1 MLRRPGL
8 PPWTKCRPTHFD
20 PAWYLETY
28 GDVASAGMDP
38 LRHYLRYGRAEGRL
52 PCFMTA
58 VWRERDL
65 RWGLLENGLTALE
78 TLARAHPNQQN
89 AADRVWAAL
98 ACARAAA
105 RSGNWTAADDWLRP
119 LDPEA
124 DLIRGF
130 CLPDTVLLAIEAAL
144 LADISPPGVT
154 RARELWDRARR
165 IFGDIPDLRL
175 AAANIAAADTGF
187 GRDWRRHMDRM
198 YARAGLAGITVGPDT
213 DDQPAFDRLRP
224 AWSTRPGR
232 RGGPLVSVIMP
243 ARNAEATIDTALRSL
258 HDQSWRNLE
267 ILVVDNG
274 STDDTARV
282 AGTWAARDPRIR
294 VLDGSAEPGTY
305 AARNLGMSH
314 ASGDFL
320 TVLDADDWAH
330 PSRIARQ
337 VRALRRAP
345 GRAASV
351 AHWVRT
357 TPDLRFTRWWREDGL
372 THRDVSSLML
382 RRTTFERLG
391 FWDRARAAADTEY
404 YQRLQAIFGPEA
416 ICEVNPGLPL
426 SFGRVLP
433 QSLTQ
438 RRETG
443 IETHLF
449 GPRRDYYL
457 AGQRWHR
464 HLRDDDALPLSR
476 QPQHRPFPIPAVL
489 ALPEP
494 SDPPPPSAG
503 SDWLAASELY
513 DDRWYMQT
521 YPDLRARNLDGMD
534 HFETTGEAEGRDPGP
549 GFSTSAYRMAHGP
562 FDGSALRHYLTEGR
576 DRALD
581 PLPSFPGSR
590 PAPPPGGHILVFGH
604 QAREQIFG
612 AERCLLDLLD
622 RAHAAGLTASVV
634 VPQILNTD
642 YLAALQAR
650 SHRVHVIPFGWI
662 FGGVA
667 PHPETVTRL
676 ARLIRD
682 SGAIEVHQNTAV
694 LDAPLRAARAA
705 GVPSVVHV
713 HELPAEDPRLCMDLG
728 CTAPELRAHLLALAD
743 RFVAN
748 SQAVLNWLDL
758 PDDRVILLPNLVD
771 PTLADLPF
779 TPNDPPRVALIG
791 SLVTKK
797 GIGDVI
803 AAARS
808 CTRLGV
814 AADFSLIGPETPDL
828 RRIGPLP
835 GNVTHAGY
843 APSPVEA
850 IAQADIVLSLSHFAE
865 SFGLTVLEAM
875 TAGRPVICYD
885 RGTPPT
891 LLGDSG
897 AGLVVPADD
906 PEAVARALQQLIA
919 NPELLR
925 SASAAARQRAV
936 TLVQQARTPPGTT
949 LFPTV
954 PPTPEDGR

>member
-8 PPWTKCRPTHFD
+8 PLWTKCRPTHFD
-20 PAWYLETY
+20 PDWYLDTY
-28 GDVASAGMDP
+28 GDVASAGIDP

-78 TLARAHPNQQN
+78 TLARAPAGRHN
-89 AADRVWAAL
+89 AADRAWAAL
-98 ACARAAA
+98 ACARASA
-105 RSGNWTAADDWLRP
+105 RSGDWATADGWLRP

-144 LADISPPGVT
+144 LADTGTSGV
-154 RARELWDRARR
+154 DRARDLWER
-165 IFGDIPDLRL
+165 ARKIFGPIPDLQL
-175 AAANIAAADTGF
+175 AAANIAAVETGF
-187 GRDWRRHMDRM
+187 GRNWKRPLDHM
-198 YARAGLAGITVGPDT
+198 YTRAGLTGIAVGPDQG
-213 DDQPAFDRLRP
+213 DLSAFDRLRP
-224 AWSTRPGR
+224 AWRVRPRR

-243 ARNAEATIDTALRSL
+243 ARNAGATIDTALRSL
-258 HDQSWRNLE
+258 HDQSWHNLE

-274 STDDTARV
+274 STDDTARI
-282 AGTWAARDPRIR
+282 ARTWAERDPRIR
-294 VLDGSAEPGTY
+294 VLDGQAEPGTY
-305 AARNLGMSH
+305 AARNLGMSQ
-314 ASGDFL
+314 ATGAFL

-372 THRDVSSLML
+372 VHRDVSSLML
-382 RRTTFERLG
+382 RRSTFERLG

-404 YQRLQAIFGPEA
+404 YQRIQAVFGPEA
-416 ICEVNPGLPL
+416 ICEVHPGLPL

-457 AGQRWHR
+457 SGQRWHR
-464 HLRDDDALPLSR
+464 RLSDDTVLPLPR
-476 QPQHRPFPIPAVL
+476 HPQQRPFPIPEAL
-489 ALPEP
+489 ALPDP
-494 SDPPPPSAG
+494 ADPPPRG
-503 SDWLAASELY
+503 SGGLATSGLY

-521 YPDLRARNLDGMD
+521 YPDLRARNLDGIE
-534 HFETTGEAEGRDPGP
+534 HFETTGETEGRDPGP

-562 FDGSALRHYLTEGR
+562 FEGSALRHYLDQGQGR
-576 DRALD
+576 GLD
-581 PLPSFPGSR
+581 PLPSFPGAL
-590 PAPPPGGHILVFGH
+590 PKPVPGRHVLVFGH

-622 RAHAAGLTASVV
+622 RASAAGMTASVV
-634 VPQILNTD
+634 LPQILNPD

-650 SHRVHVIPFGWI
+650 THQVHVIPFGWI

-667 PHPETVTRL
+667 PHPETVDRL

-682 SGAIEVHQNTAV
+682 SGAVEVHQNTAV
-694 LDAPLRAARAA
+694 LDAPLRAAQAA

-728 CTAPELRAHLLALAD
+728 CTAPELRAHLLGLAD

-748 SQAVLNWLDL
+748 SQAVMAWLDL
-758 PDDRVILLPNLVD
+758 PEDRVTLLPNLVD
-771 PTLADLPF
+771 PALADLPF
-779 TPNDPPRVALIG
+779 TPADPPRVALIG

-797 GIGDVI
+797 GVGDVI
-803 AAARS
+803 TVANC
-808 CTRLGV
+808 CTRMGLAV
-814 AADFSLIGPETPDL
+814 NFRLIGPETPDL
-828 RRIGPLP
+828 TQLGPLP
-835 GNVTHAGY
+835 ANVSHAGY
-843 APSPVEA
+843 APSPIEA

-875 TAGRPVICYD
+875 AAGRPVICYD
-885 RGTPPT
+885 RGTPPA

-897 AGLVVPADD
+897 AGTVVAVDD
-906 PEAVARALQQLIA
+906 PEAVARALQR
-919 NPELLR
+919 LLSSPTR
-925 SASAAARQRAV
+925 LQEASSAARQRAA
-936 TLVQQARTPPGTT
+936 TLVQQARTAPGAA

-954 PPTPEDGR
+954 PPVPEASR